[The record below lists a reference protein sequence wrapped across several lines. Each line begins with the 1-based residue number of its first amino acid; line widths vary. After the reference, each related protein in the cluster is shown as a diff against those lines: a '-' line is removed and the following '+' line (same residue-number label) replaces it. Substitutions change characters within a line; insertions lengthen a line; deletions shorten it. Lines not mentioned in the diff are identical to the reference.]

1 MRTSNLLKRD
11 KLLIFCSVMYIV
23 FSLSVQFI
31 EGPHTKAIYK
41 KSIVDKKKKAVVDK
55 KKRTKKNK

>member
-1 MRTSNLLKRD
+1 
-11 KLLIFCSVMYIV
+11 MYIV